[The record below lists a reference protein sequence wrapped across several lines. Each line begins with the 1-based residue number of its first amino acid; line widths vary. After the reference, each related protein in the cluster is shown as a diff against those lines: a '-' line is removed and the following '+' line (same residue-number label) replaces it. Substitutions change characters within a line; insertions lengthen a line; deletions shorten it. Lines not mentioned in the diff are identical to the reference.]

1 MFKNVLVGIDGKP
14 NGRDAIALASRL
26 LDDGGRITLAHV
38 HSADLHV
45 FQAIGP
51 ELLAEEVV
59 SSEDLLRHERAEA
72 GVDAELITVT
82 APTPGRGLH
91 EQAEAQGADLIVVG
105 SCGRGLL
112 GRAMLGDDTRAA
124 LNGTPC
130 AVAVAARGYA
140 TASTPLMRIGVGYDG
155 SPESTAALAVARE
168 LARATKGSVSAL
180 QIVTIPP
187 VMYTGLMPPLVGESI
202 DSLIEEARG
211 RMKGIPDVE
220 GRAVYGVP
228 GEELSAFGDEL
239 DLLLVGSRNFGPVR
253 RRVVG
258 STCNYLERHA
268 RCSLLTLPRVGVV
281 DAPNGASES
290 VTTVAV

>member
-14 NGRDAIALASRL
+14 NGRDAVALASRL
-26 LDDGGRITLAHV
+26 LADDGKMTLAHV
-38 HSADLHV
+38 HSADLRV

-51 ELLAEEVV
+51 ELLAEEAA
-59 SSEDLLRHERAEA
+59 SSEELLRHERAEA
-72 GVDAELITVT
+72 GVEADLISVT

-105 SCGRGLL
+105 SCSRGLL

-130 AVAVAARGYA
+130 AVAIAARGYA

-155 SPESTAALAVARE
+155 SPESTAALAAARE
-168 LARATKGSVSAL
+168 IAGQSKGSVSAL

-187 VMYTGLMPPLVGESI
+187 VMYTGLMPPLLGESI

-211 RMKGIPDVE
+211 RMEGMPDVE

-239 DLLLVGSRNFGPVR
+239 DLLVVGSRNFGPVR

-258 STCNYLERHA
+258 STCNYLEHHA
-268 RCSLLTLPRVGVV
+268 RCSLLTLPRVGAG
-281 DAPNGASES
+281 DAPSDEVAS
-290 VTTVAV
+290 TAFVAI

>member
-1 MFKNVLVGIDGKP
+1 MFKNVLVGIDGRA

-26 LDDGGRITLAHV
+26 LDEDGKLTLAHV
-38 HSADLHV
+38 HSADLRAFSV
-45 FQAIGP
+45 IGP
-51 ELLAEEVV
+51 ELVAEERE
-59 SSEDLLRHERAEA
+59 SSQELLRHERAEA
-72 GVDAELITVT
+72 GVEADLISVT

-105 SCGRGLL
+105 SCSRGLL

-140 TASTPLMRIGVGYDG
+140 TAARPLVRIGVGYDG
-155 SPESTAALAVARE
+155 SPESAAALAAARRIAAE
-168 LARATKGSVSAL
+168 RKGSVSAL

-187 VMYTGLMPPLVGESI
+187 VMYTGLMPPLLGESV

-211 RMKGIPDVE
+211 RMKGMPDVE

-239 DLLLVGSRNFGPVR
+239 DLLVVGSRNFGPVR

-258 STCNYLERHA
+258 STCDYLERHA
-268 RCSLLTLPRVGVV
+268 RCSLLTLPRV
-281 DAPNGASES
+281 AAAAASDGKAES
-290 VTTVAV
+290 TAAVAV